1 MAGIVSKVCLNI
13 SMVYSLLAWSLIP
26 LNCTLL
32 RKLKLF
38 VISGI
43 TVSICSPVIA
53 VRRTRSGKENFPSP
67 VPTKKLSVTRDR
79 QRYLPFTK
87 ASIPAAGTLCN
98 IRDVHL
104 DAVNWPIRRA
114 LIYSPYHQ
122 GWINWNRAW
131 KYSQSSLTSSS
142 HKTGNETTNKE
153 GKERKK
159 WLITQLWLHLGG
171 LLRIQEVRMAFGY
184 RLLELLRFFY
194 LSLATCRVPVP
205 WHQLNRLP
213 CGFFGSVKKGKYI
226 EDSILAPGQLIS
238 SLYIAMILRAITFLC
253 FELPLSIYSS
263 RLYVITFLI
272 SYQMLFVGESLQF
285 YSLSYFI
292 LYAHYTTPQI
302 FCCEFLS
309 S

>member
-1 MAGIVSKVCLNI
+1 MAGIVSKVYLNI
-13 SMVYSLLAWSLIP
+13 SMVYSYSLAWSLIP

-32 RKLKLF
+32 GKLKLF

-87 ASIPAAGTLCN
+87 ASIPAAGTLCK

-104 DAVNWPIRRA
+104 DAVNWPTRRA

-131 KYSQSSLTSSS
+131 KYSQWSLTSSS

-194 LSLATCRVPVP
+194 LSLATCRVLP
-205 WHQLNRLP
+205 WLSWTVYHVVFLVVSR
-213 CGFFGSVKKGKYI
+213 
-226 EDSILAPGQLIS
+226 
-238 SLYIAMILRAITFLC
+238 RANT
-253 FELPLSIYSS
+253 S
-263 RLYVITFLI
+263 RTRF
-272 SYQMLFVGESLQF
+272 
-285 YSLSYFI
+285 
-292 LYAHYTTPQI
+292 
-302 FCCEFLS
+302 
-309 S
+309 